1 MRARYPVL
9 IGLSAALG
17 LWAAS
22 GMQPVAA
29 GVGNSSKSGVETRS
43 LLGSYLAGRVARG
56 QHDTETAAT
65 YYREALVRDP
75 GNDVLIEQSFL
86 MELIEG
92 NWARTE
98 ELARAL
104 IKAQPTHRTAHAFMG
119 LIEFKAQRYEAADE
133 HFKAANANPIG
144 ELTSTLA
151 RAWLY
156 RAQDKTQEALAVLDA
171 PKQPPDWAQYY
182 LRYHR
187 ALLADEAGRRAE
199 ARAAYERIPKNDQRT
214 LRVTLAYARHAANGG
229 DAKLAQSVLKA
240 HFERTKN
247 EGHPVARAL
256 QDQIDAGERPDLLVA
271 TPTAGLAEAFYG
283 LGEALTGE
291 GGIGPGAVYLQFA
304 LYLDSGSPFALAAL
318 ANAYETT
325 KRYEAAI
332 AAYDRIPKGTP
343 LQASVEIRK
352 ALNLN
357 QLERVDEAQKLL
369 DQIAQEYPKD
379 IRPLDALG
387 SIMRGHKRFAEAVD
401 YYTRAIALIDKPE
414 QKHWSYFYSRGT
426 SYERLKQWPLA
437 EADLQRALQLSADE
451 ALVLNYLG
459 YSWIDQNR
467 NLKQGLA
474 LIEKAVKQKPDDGY
488 IVDSLGWAYF
498 RLGNF
503 KEAVKHLERA
513 VELKPEDPVLNDH
526 LGDSYWRVGR
536 EREARFQWDQA
547 LTLKPEPEDAE
558 KIKKKLQKGLPAPP
572 QARTPKRTKEAQ
584 KRPEKGKKSSVVTQP
599 TFPSFNN

>member
-1 MRARYPVL
+1 M
-9 IGLSAALG
+9 
-17 LWAAS
+17 
-22 GMQPVAA
+22 
-29 GVGNSSKSGVETRS
+29 
-43 LLGSYLAGRVARG
+43 
-56 QHDTETAAT
+56 
-65 YYREALVRDP
+65 RDP

-92 NWARTE
+92 NWPRTE

-119 LIEFKAQRYEAADE
+119 LVDFKAQRYEAADE
-133 HFKAANANPIG
+133 HFKAASSNPIG

-156 RAQDKTQEALAVLDA
+156 QAQDKTQEALAVLDA

-214 LRVTLAYARHAANGG
+214 LRITLAFARHAANSG
-229 DAKLAQSVLKA
+229 DAKLALSLLKA

-247 EGHPVARAL
+247 DGHPVARAL
-256 QDQIDAGERPDLLVA
+256 QDQIEAGERPELLVS

-291 GGIGPGAVYLQFA
+291 GGVGPGAVYLQFA
-304 LYLDSGSPFALAAL
+304 LYLDPGSPFALAAL

-343 LQASVEIRK
+343 LQASIEIRK

-357 QLERVDEAQKLL
+357 QLERIDEAQKLL
-369 DQIAQEYPKD
+369 DEVARENPKD

-414 QKHWSYFYSRGT
+414 PKHWTYYYSRGT
-426 SYERLKQWPLA
+426 SYERLKKWPLA
-437 EADLQRALQLSADE
+437 EADLQQALQLSPDQAM
-451 ALVLNYLG
+451 VLNYLG

-513 VELKPEDPVLNDH
+513 VELRPEDPMLNDH
-526 LGDSYWRVGR
+526 LGDAYWRVGR

-558 KIKKKLQKGLPAPP
+558 KIKKKLQKGLPAPG
-572 QARTPKRTKEAQ
+572 QARQAKRTKEVQ
-584 KRPEKGKKSSVVTQP
+584 KRRERPRRAAR
-599 TFPSFNN
+599 

>member
-9 IGLSAALG
+9 FGCAAALAAG
-17 LWAAS
+17 AAS
-22 GMQPVAA
+22 GMQPAAA
-29 GVGNSSKSGVETRS
+29 GVGDDPKRAPKRSS

-56 QHDTETAAT
+56 QHDTEAAAA
-65 YYREALVRDP
+65 YYRQALVRDP
-75 GNDVLIEQSFL
+75 GNDVLVEQSFL

-92 NWARTE
+92 NWPRAE

-119 LIEFKAQRYEAADE
+119 LIEFKAQRYAAADE
-133 HFKAANANPIG
+133 HFKSANANPIG

-156 RAQDKTQEALAVLDA
+156 QAQGKTQEALALLDS
-171 PKQPPDWAQYY
+171 PKQPDWAQYY

-187 ALLADEAGRRAE
+187 ALLADQAGRRTE

-214 LRVTLAYARHAANGG
+214 LRITLAYARHAANAG
-229 DAKLAQSVLKA
+229 DPKLALSLLKA
-240 HFERTKN
+240 HFERDQERRASRRAGPAGADRGRRASRLLISTPDG
-247 EGHPVARAL
+247 GH
-256 QDQIDAGERPDLLVA
+256 
-271 TPTAGLAEAFYG
+271 AEAFYG

-291 GGIGPGAVYLQFA
+291 GGVGPGAVYLQFA
-304 LYLDSGSPFALAAL
+304 LYLEPKSPFALAAL

-343 LQASVEIRK
+343 LEASIEIRK

-369 DQIAQEYPKD
+369 DDVARENPND

-414 QKHWSYFYSRGT
+414 
-426 SYERLKQWPLA
+426 A
-437 EADLQRALQLSADE
+437 E
-451 ALVLNYLG
+451 ALVLLLRARHLLRAAEEVAAG
-459 YSWIDQNR
+459 RGRPAARPAAQRRSGHGAQ
-467 NLKQGLA
+467 L
-474 LIEKAVKQKPDDGY
+474 P
-488 IVDSLGWAYF
+488 
-498 RLGNF
+498 RLLLDRPEPQPQAGPGADR
-503 KEAVKHLERA
+503 EGRA
-513 VELKPEDPVLNDH
+513 A
-526 LGDSYWRVGR
+526 
-536 EREARFQWDQA
+536 EARRRLHRRQ
-547 LTLKPEPEDAE
+547 P
-558 KIKKKLQKGLPAPP
+558 GLGLLSAS
-572 QARTPKRTKEAQ
+572 ATTR
-584 KRPEKGKKSSVVTQP
+584 RP
-599 TFPSFNN
+599 